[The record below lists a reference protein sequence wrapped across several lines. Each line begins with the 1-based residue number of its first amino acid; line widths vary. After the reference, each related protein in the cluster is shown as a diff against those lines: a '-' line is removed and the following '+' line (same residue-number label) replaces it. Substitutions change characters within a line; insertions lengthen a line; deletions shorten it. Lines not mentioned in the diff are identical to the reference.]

1 MSSEVTNLSLSES
14 QDEDEDELDSDI
26 ETDLEIRLEQNTDD
40 IMTKYAA
47 YVDCI
52 RAKIQDKK
60 VPPEELCS
68 YLLTLAAFNS
78 SYKGKKLALLSD
90 KKAELEKKDT
100 ITGIFTFLIT
110 ECSSFLNYGI
120 FQKIVKKY
128 NIREDQE
135 ELRYHEH
142 LKAYIK
148 QHKVSEF
155 IAINPL
161 LEKYTKDSEKL
172 IFKFDIENVC
182 SLAKVD
188 KLKKSVAKIMKL
200 NSMALQIIDI
210 KEGCIEVTLLIPT
223 SVANAIF
230 TPDTEFTSQQEDE
243 FRTASVMWLEYNGR
257 TFNFEDG
264 KQEEVNTKGKAAT
277 LCEN

>member
-1 MSSEVTNLSLSES
+1 M
-14 QDEDEDELDSDI
+14 DSDI
-26 ETDLEIRLEQNTDD
+26 EDDLEIVLEENIDD

-60 VPPEELCS
+60 VPPDELCS

-78 SYKGKKLALLSD
+78 SYKGQKLALLSD

-128 NIREDQE
+128 NIQEDQE

-161 LEKYTKDSEKL
+161 LEKFTKDSEKL
-172 IFKFDIENVC
+172 TFKFDIENVC

-200 NSMALQIIDI
+200 NSMTLQIIDV
-210 KEGCIEVTLLIPT
+210 KEGCLAVTFLIPAST
-223 SVANAIF
+223 ANAIF
-230 TPDTEFTSQQEDE
+230 TADTVFTPQQEDE
-243 FRTASVMWLEYNGR
+243 FQTASVLWLVYNGR
-257 TFNFEDG
+257 TFNFKDG
-264 KQEEVNTKGKAAT
+264 KQVEEVHTKGT
-277 LCEN
+277 TV